1 MSSDLDRERQVLTEQ
16 VLDATT
22 LDEVEAARR
31 NLREWIAAHPEER
44 EWMRDG
50 FEQLAQIEEIARAQ
64 MAERAVTVGVR

>member
-1 MSSDLDRERQVLTEQ
+1 MSGDLDRDRQVLTEHI
-16 VLDATT
+16 LDATT

-50 FEQLAQIEEIARAQ
+50 FEQLAQMEEIARAQ
-64 MAERAVTVGVR
+64 MAERAPTVEAR